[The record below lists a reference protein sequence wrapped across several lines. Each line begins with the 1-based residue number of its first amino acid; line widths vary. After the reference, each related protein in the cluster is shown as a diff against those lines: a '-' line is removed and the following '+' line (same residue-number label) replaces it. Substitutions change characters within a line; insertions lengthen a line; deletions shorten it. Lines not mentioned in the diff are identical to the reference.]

1 MRPYSMDL
9 RERVIA
15 ACDAGQD
22 TSEVA
27 EEFGVSPAWVR
38 RLKQRLRET
47 GSLAP
52 KPHGG
57 GQKPILDEQGR
68 AKLAGLLREQSD
80 LTLEEL
86 RKRLGIKISI
96 GALWNAIHGLGLSLK
111 KSPCMPQNRTGP
123 T

>member
-1 MRPYSMDL
+1 MRPYSIDL

-47 GSLAP
+47 GSIAP

-57 GQKPILDEQGR
+57 GHKPILDEQGR
-68 AKLAGLLREQSD
+68 TRLVELLRSQPD

-86 RKRLGIKISI
+86 RNRLGIKISI
-96 GALWNAIHGLGLSLK
+96 GALWNAIHGLRLSLK
-111 KSPCMPQNRTGP
+111 KSPCMPRNRTGR

>member
-1 MRPYSMDL
+1 MKPYSMDL

-47 GSLAP
+47 GSIAP

-57 GQKPILDEQGR
+57 GHKPILDEQAR
-68 AKLAGLLREQSD
+68 AKLAEFLRSQPD

-86 RKRLGIKISI
+86 RQRLAIKISI

-111 KSPCMPQNRTGP
+111 KSPCMPRSRTER